1 MNCPFCNFDATRIVW
16 ESDLALAISDAFP
29 ISEGHTLVVPR
40 QHAACLFELPAA
52 VQEELWRVVSC
63 VRESLKNSLHP
74 DGFNV
79 GLNDG
84 SAAGQT
90 VGHAHIH
97 VVPRFVGDVDDP
109 RGGVRWVIP
118 SKANYWQGTEE

>member
-1 MNCPFCNFDATRIVW
+1 MNCPFCDYDPSRVVGEADF
-16 ESDLALAISDAFP
+16 AIAILDAFP

-40 QHAACLFELPAA
+40 QHVGCLFELPSAE
-52 VQEELWRVVSC
+52 QEDLWKLVSC
-63 VRESLKNSLHP
+63 VRESLKNRLHP

-84 SAAGQT
+84 IAAGQT

-97 VVPRFVGDVDDP
+97 VIPRFSGDVTDP

-118 SKANYWQGTEE
+118 TKANYWQ